1 MFEGLVRQLLL
12 GYLGRYVKDI
22 QRDQL
27 KITLWHEEVLLENV
41 ELILEAFDYLRL
53 PFALK
58 EGRVGR
64 LSIRIPWKKLGWDPI
79 IIILEDVFVLA
90 SPRDDEEWRLAAV
103 EQREFASKKAKL
115 AAAELAK
122 LSRRVCDNQ
131 AGESFISYITAKI
144 LDSIQVSIR
153 NFHVVYRDLYCGLP
167 SNSAQFMLGLKFSSL
182 AIMKQTSPGTRGLVS
197 KMVEITGLEIYCSS
211 SNGNLSLLTR
221 DNVQDSKDLRNSRYE
236 GNAYDHILAP
246 LDASLSLLVD
256 RSGKLD
262 SDAPQYSINAEVT
275 NLMFSLDE
283 VQLQYILI
291 IWDNLCTY
299 QLREK
304 YGRYRPW
311 SCPLSRK
318 PANWQKVWW
327 RYAQESV
334 LSDVR
339 KTLRKTSWRFFG
351 ERLSCRRRYV
361 DLYKKKLIFLRQEQ
375 SIDEEIL
382 LELEQMEKDSDVDDI
397 LSYRAVAEHKLQ
409 ELPVNSSDSNSG
421 FNSLEKSRNL
431 DQSSSRPRGWL
442 NWLSRGMLGAGGTE
456 DSSQF
461 SGVVSDEVI
470 KDIYEATEFQPSA
483 STNGPVVTDDK
494 LYRCAV
500 KFCIHEIAALLR
512 STKSKTDTAKL
523 ILNEAAVEYKVREE
537 SSSVDALL
545 NSISIISPHDER
557 AILLSKRD
565 SSQPSCRIHMDLSPS
580 QEVQVSIKIAV
591 EPLLLSLDAAFFRNC
606 MEFYEVLEY
615 VEFQHERVISSLNG
629 IRNSRARVQ
638 SKTEYILST
647 RERVT
652 LDVRVN
658 NVTVSIPWTNTS
670 LEHSEM
676 VLGLRALV
684 FSSDSE
690 QDDWSD
696 VPDDILMPVAECN
709 FSSLQHHL
717 YDHFEVKID
726 DAEVKIIR
734 NSYSKP
740 VTVLEKFS
748 ASVGVASCFIQ
759 DESIPKQL
767 EVRIKAPIVYVHF
780 SLSIFIAA
788 MELILYLDD
797 MHQKTQPVSLR
808 SPDSGHTISDHVKS
822 SIFGFSLAA
831 NLGAV
836 TIHFDLEKDEG
847 NSTSCMVSLN
857 ATDIRFEST
866 ELLNCWIFSKAVEIT
881 SCSLNDDRD
890 RCTLCLFG
898 SVSEN
903 VPQHDMNS
911 RVYNKISK
919 KNDQR
924 ISANGC
930 FLLHYEACRKEDFSL
945 EKCTISLSDGELHCY
960 PHIIGLMIG
969 FSDRIAEYAR
979 LHVQKSSGHSLDE
992 KAQRQVP
999 DLENKKFGFSNFLE
1013 PECSKSA
1020 SIPASQFPFIT
1031 IDNSGQLRSLEDSL
1045 LYGLSDWRKKF
1056 SPCGRSGGVKFTK
1069 DNVSN
1074 GYLSSS
1080 LEPASSG
1087 SGQFIAEFNMCG
1099 IRVHFHDSSCII
1111 GTITVHT
1118 ISSKVFVYEEFVD
1131 IFCSTEGLMLKS
1143 SCWRQGL
1150 LEFLWG
1156 PALRDFSPILN
1167 VRVRIPTTHK
1177 NPQLE
1182 VSIGVQ
1188 HVCCILPTEY
1198 LALLIGYFSLPDW
1211 TINPKQQLDERSSS
1225 HTDDESP
1232 MTFKIEILDSDLIIP
1247 TEEKAFQFLGLEIP
1261 QLYCDIILDNSS
1273 VAVED
1278 IPSHLVDGCK
1288 IAERS
1293 QAFNVFGRQLYLSLL
1308 LLKDEDC
1315 LPKFDRDAV
1324 SRKLTLIAPLSA
1336 DVWIRVPRENES
1348 SSDCSVTPVCIM
1360 ARIDNCELIADES
1373 YLFDGLDGVVN
1384 VINQFSAIEDRSKA
1398 FTGNALQF
1406 LKSNSCR
1413 EKDLTASADVS
1424 SSGLMEISL
1433 FVNSSR
1439 IKLHH
1444 TAQDSA
1450 ACEPVAMAEMQ
1461 LTCSISLRH
1470 EMPQHLEI
1478 SFSSFVIY
1486 SLSSSAILA
1495 RCSPAGY
1502 DSSVLGITLSVLEQ
1516 VRNDISFSLPSLEL
1530 WFEYLDWVKFL
1541 DALRSLVE
1549 EQGRTANTG
1558 ALLNSSTSSVLHTES
1573 AASES
1578 NGLVTSSDSNFVGMV
1593 KRETSF
1599 VTVRTENMGLTCH
1612 FPFALNRDSIQGSG
1626 NGTFPLAENQH
1637 LSHCKFASVT
1647 INTRSA
1653 WLSLNSRGSKFKSCI
1668 ENVSASVGISPEKCL
1683 RSSPFFQII
1692 QVTFEAEICN
1702 RTDELVDI
1710 SAEVGCDRI
1719 EFGLSHQVFY
1729 FWHDIELNIL
1739 EAGPSQIS
1747 IGCIDC
1753 NLNIRKVSLLVTDG
1767 RWTCNGPLL
1776 EVLVRNFV
1784 LQAKASETVVE
1795 SSIWSD
1801 IQVNYNNIHKVMW
1814 EPFIEP
1820 WNFQMRLTR
1829 KREISVLLKSSIV
1842 TDIHL
1847 KSMAQLNLNITES
1860 FFECVCRTIEMIN
1873 DALGL
1878 ARPDVISK
1886 SSSFLNPQLT
1896 ETISAG
1902 RYAPYIL
1909 QNLTSLRLAYHTF
1922 LGPSNLNDLDTGEMK
1937 DWHYVQPGS
1946 SVPIYI
1952 DETPEEQL
1960 LRFRPA
1966 ASSDRLNENQL
1977 SGAAHHFI
1985 MIQLEGTST
1994 PSVPMSMDLVGLS
2007 YFQVDFSK
2015 TSSLELG
2022 TVGSR
2027 PAAGPEDDHNDRA
2040 SDGFVIPVVFDV
2052 SVQRFSKLIQLYST
2066 VIVENETSV
2075 PLELRFDIPLGVS
2088 PKIVDPILPGEKYPL
2103 PLHLAQPGRVRWRPQ
2118 GNSYVWS
2125 ETQILRNILS
2135 QDSRIGFLRSF
2146 VCYPSHPSSNPFRC
2160 CLSVRKIC
2168 LHSVEKPKKG
2178 TSLHARSTPKRSGER
2193 DGLLLGSDK
2202 SKNQFVYQLTLIT
2215 PLVVHNYL
2223 PEVVSLTIES
2233 GGVKHASLLSEVA
2246 TSFYHIDPS
2255 HELGLNFHLQ
2265 GYKTSVSRFPDAEA
2279 FVTLAKF
2286 TGTKFILS
2294 ETLSFEAD
2302 VGKGP
2307 INATLEKKLDAF
2319 SGARELFVY
2328 VPFLLYNCLGF
2339 PLCLADSASEVAS
2352 GTVCTI
2358 PSCYDLVEEE
2368 PIQMKMDGLGL
2379 LSSSEDYKNGSP
2391 NSAVISTR
2399 RFVNM
2404 PTGGMAS
2411 VVNLRK
2417 KNYVENPGE
2426 WIGNSTNRTC
2436 PTNISDLRNSCVVD
2450 NEGAKVRA
2458 FAYVPKLS
2466 SYSSD
2471 NMVRVRRSFLESVG
2485 GKQLGFSW
2493 SDPFPLDPAS
2503 GSTTVLVPQRIQ
2515 NAAYVVSVNSTAL
2528 SEPFAGR
2535 TRAISFQPRYVISN
2549 ACSKELCYKQK
2560 GTDSVF
2566 HLGVGQHSHLHWTDT
2581 TRDLLVSIHYN
2592 EPGCE
2597 WSGSFLPDILADT
2610 QVKMRN
2616 YISGELNMIRVEVQ
2630 NADVSIREEK
2640 IVASIHGNSGTNLI
2654 LLSDDDS
2661 GYMPYRIENF
2671 SKERLRIYQ
2680 LRCENFETIVHS
2692 YQCHPYAWDEP
2703 CYPHRLVL
2711 EVPGERVLGSYALDD
2726 VKQTMKVHLPATTE
2740 KPERTLLISA
2750 HAEGATKVLSIIDS
2764 SYHVF
2769 RDLKSLSNNV
2779 TGEKKKPEEKRD
2791 TSDYNEKVSI
2801 TIPYIGVSL
2810 INSNSQE
2817 LLFVCIKGM
2826 TVDLL
2831 QSMDQQKLSFQVSSL
2846 QIDNQLH
2853 TTQYPVI
2860 LSFDHD
2866 SRSKSYGLKD
2876 GGQNKCEDLQIHSHS
2891 SCESVICLAV
2901 SKWRKKDVPVI
2912 SFEYIIFR
2920 VAEFHLEL
2928 EQEVVLSV
2936 ADLLRTIYLR
2946 LQSGVLPISDTEPPV
2961 LYDISLLE
2969 DPHPLVPNLN
2979 TSIPSIKSGNRSL
2992 LPSVIPIGAPWQ
3004 QIYHLAR
3011 RQKKIYVELFD
3022 LASVRF
3028 TLSFSSAPWMLRFGI
3043 PTSGDSLMQRGL
3055 MALAD
3060 IEGARI
3066 YLKELTISHHMASWE
3081 SIQEILFRHYARQL
3095 LHEMYKVLGSA
3106 GVIGNPIGFAR
3117 SLSLG
3122 IKDFLSVPTRN
3133 VLQD

>member
-1 MFEGLVRQLLL
+1 
-12 GYLGRYVKDI
+12 
-22 QRDQL
+22 
-27 KITLWHEEVLLENV
+27 
-41 ELILEAFDYLRL
+41 
-53 PFALK
+53 
-58 EGRVGR
+58 
-64 LSIRIPWKKLGWDPI
+64 
-79 IIILEDVFVLA
+79 
-90 SPRDDEEWRLAAV
+90 
-103 EQREFASKKAKL
+103 
-115 AAAELAK
+115 
-122 LSRRVCDNQ
+122 
-131 AGESFISYITAKI
+131 
-144 LDSIQVSIR
+144 
-153 NFHVVYRDLYCGLP
+153 
-167 SNSAQFMLGLKFSSL
+167 
-182 AIMKQTSPGTRGLVS
+182 
-197 KMVEITGLEIYCSS
+197 MVEITGLEIYCSS

-236 GNAYDHILAP
+236 GNAYDHILAL

-304 YGRYRPW
+304 
-311 SCPLSRK
+311 
-318 PANWQKVWW
+318 
-327 RYAQESV
+327 
-334 LSDVR
+334 
-339 KTLRKTSWRFFG
+339 
-351 ERLSCRRRYV
+351 SCRRRYV

-494 LYRCAV
+494 
-500 KFCIHEIAALLR
+500 
-512 STKSKTDTAKL
+512 KSKTDTAKL

-1056 SPCGRSGGVKFTK
+1056 SPCGRSG
-1069 DNVSN
+1069 
-1074 GYLSSS
+1074 
-1080 LEPASSG
+1080 
-1087 SGQFIAEFNMCG
+1087 
-1099 IRVHFHDSSCII
+1099 
-1111 GTITVHT
+1111 
-1118 ISSKVFVYEEFVD
+1118 
-1131 IFCSTEGLMLKS
+1131 
-1143 SCWRQGL
+1143 
-1150 LEFLWG
+1150 
-1156 PALRDFSPILN
+1156 
-1167 VRVRIPTTHK
+1167 
-1177 NPQLE
+1177 
-1182 VSIGVQ
+1182 
-1188 HVCCILPTEY
+1188 
-1198 LALLIGYFSLPDW
+1198 GYFSLPDW

-2671 SKERLRIYQ
+2671 SKE
-2680 LRCENFETIVHS
+2680 
-2692 YQCHPYAWDEP
+2692 CHPYAWDEP

-3133 VLQD
+3133 VLQSPAGLVRGMAQGTTSLLSSTIYALSDAAFQFSKAAQKGIVALTFDDQAVARMEREQRGVASHSQGVINEVLEGLTGLLQSPIRGAEKHGLPGVLSGMALGLTGVVARPAASILEVTGKTAQSIRNRSKHYQTRGAKRLRVRLPRHLRPDLPLKPYSWEEAIGISVLREVAANSNSHNNNDSTTTTTTCLGDQDEVLVTCKSLRQPGKFVVLTERRILIVGCPSLVNFGNPEFPGIEADPGWTIESEIGLDSVIHCDADENVVHIVGSSSSERLLRQSLSHHHTTKGKAKWNNFSPATLPLFQMDLELGSREEAQQLLSTVEQGKEQRWGSARVLHQWNMR